1 MHQARKRLV
10 KILQAIVDERRA
22 RKESNLSGE
31 RRDLMDLLLEAED
44 ETGRKLYD
52 EEIIDIILMYLNAGH
67 ESSAHATM
75 WATLFL
81 QQNPEYYQKAKV
93 GRCNT
98 GNYMHSNMCVVLCVV
113 FVKKL
118 LVKKWLGNYVCL

>member
-98 GNYMHSNMCVVLCVV
+98 GN
-113 FVKKL
+113 
-118 LVKKWLGNYVCL
+118 